1 MTKKL
6 LTIILAGMMM
16 MSMPGWA
23 MAAGSGDMLQDQA
36 QEMPQIQIQ
45 QRDRVQT
52 QINPVD
58 QEQARI
64 QLRERLQ
71 IIDSAKTQMMERL
84 RDQDQTQGQFSDIQY
99 HWAQVQIQSA
109 YHWGLAFGYPD
120 GGYKPDG
127 NITGLEGVVMMT
139 RLMNCLTGI
148 DAGMATNGAIDW
160 DALPDWAK
168 AMSQERNALRIMA
181 QTGYYAEP
189 KLNRYQFGFMLAKA
203 LGIEPADLP
212 EGTVVFLDQEMIPA
226 ADLGYIQA
234 LRTLGLIVGYNGNYD
249 PDRLVTRA
257 EAACMLTRVLDS
269 LGE

>member
-36 QEMPQIQIQ
+36 QAMPQIQIQ

-52 QINPVD
+52 QINAAE

-64 QLRERLQ
+64 QIRERLH
-71 IIDSAKTQMMERL
+71 IIDSAKNQRQERL
-84 RDQDQTQGQFSDIQY
+84 REQDQTQWRFSDIQH

-127 NITGLEGVVMMT
+127 NITGLEGVAMMT

-148 DAGMATNGAIDW
+148 DAGMGTNGAIDW

-168 AMSQERNALRIMA
+168 AMLQERNALRIMA

-189 KLNRYQFGFMLAKA
+189 KLNRFQFGFMLAKA
-203 LGIEPADLP
+203 MGIEPANLP
-212 EGTVVFLDQEMIPA
+212 EGTIVFLDQEMIPT
-226 ADLGYIQA
+226 ADLGYFQA
-234 LRTLGLIVGYNGNYD
+234 LRTLGIIVGYNGNYD
-249 PDRLVTRA
+249 PDQPVTRA
-257 EAACMLTRVLDS
+257 EAACMLTRVLEI
-269 LGE
+269 LE